1 MRIVGVM
8 SAGPALHTDHYELTM
23 LDAALGSGVAS
34 HRAVFEVFTR
44 RLPPGRGY
52 GVLAGT
58 GRLATILSRFTFGSD
73 DLAVLEAQAQ
83 FSPRLIDHLAGLRV
97 EGRIDGHRD
106 GEIYMPNEPVLVVET
121 SFGTGLL
128 LETLVLSVLNH
139 DSAVASAAARMHDA
153 AGGRTLLEMGGRRTH
168 EEAAVAAARA
178 AWLVGFDAT
187 SNLAAG
193 ARHGVPTAG
202 TAAHAFTL
210 AHPTEAAA
218 FAAQIE
224 AMGAATTLLVD
235 TYDIDD
241 AIDDAVAV
249 AEQLGAPPGGIR
261 IDSGDLAAEAARAR
275 ARLDTRGAGSTR
287 IVVSGDLDEYRMA
300 ELAAAPVDGYGVG
313 TALVTGSGH
322 PTAGFVYKLVAVA
335 RRPGADAPLEPVFKT
350 SEGKRTRG
358 GRVHP
363 HRVLEAGRAV
373 CDVLSPDP
381 TPPPGGRPL
390 HVPVM
395 VDASVAYPFTLA
407 EDRTWHQQARAELPD
422 EGRSLHAE
430 GPALVVEL
438 LGGAVPSA

>member
-1 MRIVGVM
+1 M

-58 GRLATILSRFTFGSD
+58 GRLATVLASFTFGSD
-73 DLAVLEAQAQ
+73 DLAALEAQAQ
-83 FSPRLIDHLAGLRV
+83 FSPRLLDHLSGLRV
-97 EGRIDGHRD
+97 TGRIDGHRD

-168 EEAAVAAARA
+168 EQAAVAAARA

-202 TAAHAFTL
+202 TAAHAFIL
-210 AHPTEAAA
+210 AHPSEAAA
-218 FAAQIE
+218 FAAQME
-224 AMGAATTLLVD
+224 SMGAATTLLVD

-249 AEQLGAPPGGIR
+249 AEQLGSSPGGIR
-261 IDSGDLAAEAARAR
+261 IDSGDLAEEAVRAR

-287 IVVSGDLDEYRMA
+287 IVVSGDLDEYRIA
-300 ELAAAPVDGYGVG
+300 EL
-313 TALVTGSGH
+313 
-322 PTAGFVYKLVAVA
+322 
-335 RRPGADAPLEPVFKT
+335 RRGA
-350 SEGKRTRG
+350 G
-358 GRVHP
+358 GRVRRR
-363 HRVLEAGRAV
+363 HRARHRIGPSHGGLRLQAGRRGAPPRAGRPARARLQDLRGQADAGRAR
-373 CDVLSPDP
+373 
-381 TPPPGGRPL
+381 PPPPDARRTDGRCGTCWRPIRSHLPAGGRCT
-390 HVPVM
+390 
-395 VDASVAYPFTLA
+395 S
-407 EDRTWHQQARAELPD
+407 R
-422 EGRSLHAE
+422 
-430 GPALVVEL
+430 
-438 LGGAVPSA
+438 